1 MDDVTRKHIEIVEGA
16 GGPKARIVDSRIRVV
31 DIVEWHE
38 RQRMSPFEIV
48 HEFPTITIAD
58 VYAALAYYWDNR
70 GDIEVKMAQD
80 ERFAEEFM
88 SQHPSRLHE
97 MMSARSVSTE
107 ETAGRIA

>member
-1 MDDVTRKHIEIVEGA
+1 MDDVIRKHIEIVEGPS
-16 GGPKARIVDSRIRVV
+16 GPKARIVGSRIRVV

-80 ERFAEEFM
+80 QQFVEEYM
-88 SQHPSRLHE
+88 RQHPSQLQVKL
-97 MMSARSVSTE
+97 ARQRAT
-107 ETAGRIA
+107 T

>member
-1 MDDVTRKHIEIVEGA
+1 MDDVIRKHIEIVEGA
-16 GGPKARIVDSRIRVV
+16 GGPKARIVGSRIRVV

-80 ERFAEEFM
+80 ERFAEEYM
-88 SQHPSRLHE
+88 RQNPSQLQE
-97 MMSARSVSTE
+97 KLARQRAT
-107 ETAGRIA
+107 T